1 MKRLFCYTFYISVD
15 FCTHIMYY
23 SFCGNKM
30 KGGLFMSSRLGRPT
44 DSPKTSTIKVRLSDN
59 DMQKLNF
66 LCSKTGKS
74 KSEIVRDGIEKVF
87 EENK

>member
-1 MKRLFCYTFYISVD
+1 
-15 FCTHIMYY
+15 
-23 SFCGNKM
+23 
-30 KGGLFMSSRLGRPT
+30 MSSRLGRPT